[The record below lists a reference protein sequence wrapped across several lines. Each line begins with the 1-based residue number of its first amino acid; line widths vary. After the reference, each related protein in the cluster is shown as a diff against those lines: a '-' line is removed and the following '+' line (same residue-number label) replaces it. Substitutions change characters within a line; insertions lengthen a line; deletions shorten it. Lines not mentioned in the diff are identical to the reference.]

1 MQSGAP
7 RVSHKVGTAL
17 VWGYLLES
25 DGGPLKLFQKEGV
38 ILETHVELNRDQSLV
53 EIIEESG
60 LKNEAIAQGSYHG
73 RVVLD
78 SQWLPE
84 VL

>member
-1 MQSGAP
+1 MEVHSNYFK
-7 RVSHKVGTAL
+7 R
-17 VWGYLLES
+17 
-25 DGGPLKLFQKEGV
+25 KE
-38 ILETHVELNRDQSLV
+38 LETHVELDRDQSLV